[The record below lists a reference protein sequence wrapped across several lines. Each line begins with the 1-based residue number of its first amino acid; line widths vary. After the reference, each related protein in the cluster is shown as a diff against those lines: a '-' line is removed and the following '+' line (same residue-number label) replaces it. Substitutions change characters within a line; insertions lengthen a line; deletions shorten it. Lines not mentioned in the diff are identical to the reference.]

1 MTSVK
6 IPELM
11 YARGVV
17 ISSIA
22 AAVMMP
28 VLISALSMYALLIP
42 AEVMMPAAI
51 FAVPTCSNG
60 VSRAVA
66 TPTFA

>member
-1 MTSVK
+1 
-6 IPELM
+6 M

-42 AEVMMPAAI
+42 AEVMIPAAI
-51 FAVPTCSNG
+51 FAVPTCNSG

>member
-1 MTSVK
+1 
-6 IPELM
+6 M

-17 ISSIA
+17 TSSIA
-22 AAVMMP
+22 AAVIIP
-28 VLISALSMYALLIP
+28 VLISALSITALLIP
-42 AEVMMPAAI
+42 AAVIIPAAI
-51 FAVPTCSNG
+51 FAVPTCSSG